1 MIAGRPVHCVCMSNQ
16 ACLGVPIVTTGKVG
30 LPSVS
35 GSCGAVV
42 LRHCYTYKLESC
54 SGAGATGT
62 LPGPRGLRGG
72 GYGAYGESAVSGTE
86 LHRVTAGRGHA
97 ANWREVLLREDFK
110 YSDSAASVT
119 VVSATLPLPVCGLI
133 MH

>member
-1 MIAGRPVHCVCMSNQ
+1 MTKKTYTDNSMQ
-16 ACLGVPIVTTGKVG
+16 AE
-30 LPSVS
+30 
-35 GSCGAVV
+35 
-42 LRHCYTYKLESC
+42 LESC

-62 LPGPRGLRGG
+62 LRGPRGLRGG
-72 GYGAYGESAVSGTE
+72 GYGAYRESAVSGTE
-86 LHRVTAGRGHA
+86 LHWVTTGRGRA

-110 YSDSAASVT
+110 YSESAVSVT